1 MGRGYSRQPARRDDG
16 TRSIRE
22 KCRDRARQQPACRIC
37 NPSTGDGESPVWLPV
52 DAKFPVA
59 DYEKLLDASQRSD
72 AGGVET
78 ASKAFEIGIRGSA
91 RAISE
96 KDIHSPH
103 STEFAVLFLP
113 TEGLFAEV
121 VRRPGLVDALQREW
135 HIMVAGPT
143 TLVALLVSFRVGF
156 RSLAIQKHSNEV
168 WKVLAAV
175 KTEFGKFGGLL
186 DRVNKKLQQAQK
198 VLDVDLG
205 RSRKA
210 MVQRLRGVESLPEME
225 AVAVLGIDRP
235 EDLLPEDAERAVAE

>member
-1 MGRGYSRQPARRDDG
+1 
-16 TRSIRE
+16 
-22 KCRDRARQQPACRIC
+22 
-37 NPSTGDGESPVWLPV
+37 
-52 DAKFPVA
+52 
-59 DYEKLLDASQRSD
+59 LDASQRSD

-96 KDIHSPH
+96 KYIHSPH

-113 TEGLFAEV
+113 TDGLFAEV
-121 VRRPGLVDALQREW
+121 VRRLGLVDALQREW

-186 DRVNKKLQQAQK
+186 DRVNKKLQK

-235 EDLLPEDAERAVAE
+235 EDLLPEDAERASPSRWWGGGSASRKLALSVPCLR